1 MSKRLKYSDDTTFAY
16 SSLLGEDFFSLYCYG
31 TSDPSRNPA
40 TVNLS
45 MSYMNREGY
54 STMFS
59 GGGSDER
66 DRSVALSA
74 FSGVK
79 KILED
84 FIKSDYKGS
93 SEFRSFLYESYHTS
107 IWIRTSRREVRIQLM
122 DFDLYTGEIKEIKAL
137 YEFFCFVVD
146 KLALVGKLI

>member
-1 MSKRLKYSDDTTFAY
+1 
-16 SSLLGEDFFSLYCYG
+16 
-31 TSDPSRNPA
+31 
-40 TVNLS
+40 
-45 MSYMNREGY
+45 
-54 STMFS
+54 MF
-59 GGGSDER
+59 GGGGADKR
-66 DRSVALSA
+66 DRDVALSA

-84 FIKSDYKGS
+84 FIKSDYNVP

-107 IWIRTSRREVRIQLM
+107 IWIRTSRSEVRIQLM

-146 KLALVGKLI
+146 KLALVEKLI